1 MTAEEAKNKA
11 LWNKLP
17 LDIRHSIENAS
28 DLGNMTVDVNELT
41 FEQHIILQRLGYS
54 IYFKERIKKHTIQW

>member
-11 LWNKLP
+11 LWYKLP
-17 LDIRHSIENAS
+17 LDIRHAIENAV
-28 DLGNMTVDVNELT
+28 DLGYMAVDVNELT

-54 IYFKERIKKHTIQW
+54 IYSKERIKKHIIQW